1 MYNISSDND
10 FKYYMQDIERYY
22 FGCRASYRFLLDDEN
37 VPFKFKTV
45 ITKYLKDSVD
55 YDTTLESHLYYME
68 RDSFDYEVYKQLK
81 ARVRVVLY
89 KDPSKR
95 EKGFKEKLLTLEQL
109 VRIKP
114 EEKEQQ
120 GMIVRE
126 LVLSKLALFA
136 FSV

>member
-1 MYNISSDND
+1 MNNIVNEDD

-22 FGCRASYRFLLDDEN
+22 FGARYNYQELLDNEM
-37 VPFKFKTV
+37 VPFKFKTI
-45 ITKYLKDSVD
+45 ITKYLKDDVD

-95 EKGFKEKLLTLEQL
+95 EKGFKEKLHTLEQL

>member
-1 MYNISSDND
+1 MYNISGEND

-22 FGCRASYRFLLDDEN
+22 FGCRSSYQFLLDDEN
-37 VPFKFKTV
+37 VPFKFKTI
-45 ITKYLKDSVD
+45 ITKYLKDSID

-89 KDPSKR
+89 KDPDKR
-95 EKGFKEKLLTLEQL
+95 DKGFKEKLLTLEQL
-109 VRIKP
+109 VRISP
-114 EEKEQQ
+114 EEKERQ

>member
-1 MYNISSDND
+1 MYNISGDND

-22 FGCRASYRFLLDDEN
+22 FGCRSSYQFLLDDEN
-37 VPFKFKTV
+37 VPFKFKTI
-45 ITKYLKDSVD
+45 ITKYLKDFVD
-55 YDTTLESHLYYME
+55 YDTSLESHFYYME

-81 ARVRVVLY
+81 ARIRVVVY
-89 KDPSKR
+89 KDPVKR
-95 EKGFKEKLLTLEQL
+95 EKGFKEKLFTLEQL
-109 VRIKP
+109 VRIPP
-114 EEKEQQ
+114 EEKEKQ